1 MFYQT
6 GISGPHYHAGE
17 LGQMREEKR
26 APLTPMND
34 TLARATGDRTP
45 WIGIERV
52 YHRFREEQEGE
63 RRGRVTWSV
72 ILRVFSVTCD
82 CRSRLTSMIA

>member
-52 YHRFREEQEGE
+52 YPARCSFDARTFRVDTDSGK
-63 RRGRVTWSV
+63 
-72 ILRVFSVTCD
+72 
-82 CRSRLTSMIA
+82 SRKVRDGVG